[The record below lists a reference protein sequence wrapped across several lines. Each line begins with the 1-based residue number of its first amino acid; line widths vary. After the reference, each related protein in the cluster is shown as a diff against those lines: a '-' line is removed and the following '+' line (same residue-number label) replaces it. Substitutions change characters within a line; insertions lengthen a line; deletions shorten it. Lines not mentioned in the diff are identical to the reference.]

1 MFRTCFFGY
10 FAAMN
15 SMHARLVFRFSLY
28 LISVIFLT
36 QCVPNKKLVYL
47 QKGKETNPNIGEV
60 STIWKDYKLHPGDV
74 LSIRVLGT
82 DQVALA
88 PFNIDQAQGMNNAVP
103 NTVMLY
109 INGYSVDPEGDINF
123 PVVGDVKVA
132 GKTIDEVSQQLT
144 KKLESYLQNPT
155 VKIKLVSYKIAILGE
170 VRTPGY
176 YFFFNDRVTIFE
188 ALSMAGDMT
197 DVADRAQVK
206 IVRNTAKG
214 VEVKYVNLL
223 QADLMKQELFFMAP
237 NDMIYVQPLPA
248 KNFRINL
255 PALSFATS
263 GLSLVL
269 IIISLLR

>member
-1 MFRTCFFGY
+1 MFLTSFFGY

-15 SMHARLVFRFSLY
+15 SVYARLAIRLSLY
-28 LISVIFLT
+28 LISIVFLT
-36 QCVPNKKLVYL
+36 QCVPNNKLVYL
-47 QKGKETNPNIGEV
+47 QKGKEINPNIGEV
-60 STIWKDYKLHPGDV
+60 ATIWKDYKLQPGDV

-88 PFNIDQAQGMNNAVP
+88 PFNLDQSQGMNNAVP

-109 INGYSVDPEGDINF
+109 INGYSVDPEGNINF
-123 PVVGDVKVA
+123 PELGYVNVA
-132 GKTIDEVSQQLT
+132 GKTLEEVTQQLST
-144 KKLESYLQNPT
+144 KLGSYLQKPT
-155 VKIKLVSYKIAILGE
+155 VKIKLVSYKIAVLGE

-176 YFFFNDRVTIFE
+176 YYFFNDRVTIFE
-188 ALSMAGDMT
+188 AIGMAGDLT
-197 DVADRAQVK
+197 DVADRSKVK

-214 VEVKYVNLL
+214 VEVKYINLL
-223 QADLMKQELFFMAP
+223 QADLLQQETFFMSP